1 MLISMLVFLAL
12 LFAVCMNLV
21 FDKAINASV
30 PAQIMVVSVVLRIL
44 FQFWLMRMG
53 EVPGELDQR

>member
-1 MLISMLVFLAL
+1 
-12 LFAVCMNLV
+12 MNLV